1 MINITK
7 ILFFIII
14 LISTYG
20 ISFIIPQIKE
30 LKIKKSLEIVIR
42 YALGLGIISY
52 IYFFLTLTHLL
63 KITSFYLVVL
73 SGLLLF
79 LFNFRKHNDLKFK
92 INDFKNIFFIL
103 TLIFISINFFYS
115 LFYPTFYDS
124 MLYHLAVPSYYFQN
138 NGFKLWEN
146 NFLSN
151 LPLTIEFYYLFL
163 ISGKFFML
171 SKLINFISSIGI
183 IIVILNLFKT
193 ENKKSFLLILIFYS
207 LPQFGFL
214 SSSSKPDITSIL
226 FVLLTFYL
234 FLSFTKNNNKTYL
247 ILSSIFS
254 GLSISSKY
262 INAFYIFSMILTY
275 LILNKITKKTLIY
288 VLIFSIISFVIISP
302 WLIKNT
308 VLTSNPV
315 YPYLNKLFHSKYWTL
330 AQTKNFSSTIKRGN
344 FTIIELIKYPF
355 VILTKPFSYG
365 LTAVYGYLFIT
376 LLIFSIYYKKEY
388 EIKFILISSLLS
400 FILLLLISRV
410 PRYFLTSFIL
420 LSIPIYSGIERFFN
434 KRRELKIAIKII
446 VIILALTNIYYQI
459 NLQEMLFRGIK
470 YLKYKSRYKYVEYL
484 RILPYYNAFS
494 FLNKNLNNSDKVCF
508 LGEDRS
514 FYLKKPFDV
523 SSFNDKNKILTAL
536 NKSTNFELFIEKLKK
551 HNITHILF
559 SEKGLD
565 RMSKMSYIY
574 NLKKEEKERLFDYFS
589 KLNQIYKDKRYV
601 IYKLIN

>member
-7 ILFFIII
+7 IFFFIII

-20 ISFIIPQIKE
+20 ISFLIPQ
-30 LKIKKSLEIVIR
+30 LKGLNIKKSLEIVIR

-52 IYFFLTLTHLL
+52 AYFFLTLTHLL
-63 KITSFYLVVL
+63 KRTSFFLVVL
-73 SGLLLF
+73 LGLLLF
-79 LFNFRKHNDLKFK
+79 LLNLKKHSELKFK
-92 INDFKNIFFIL
+92 FNDFKNIFFIL

-124 MLYHLAVPSYYFQN
+124 MLYHLAVPSYYYQN

-163 ISGKFFML
+163 ITGKLFML

-183 IIVILNLFKT
+183 IIVIFNLYKT
-193 ENKKSFLLILIFYS
+193 ENKKSYLLILIFYS

-234 FLSFTKNNNKTYL
+234 FLSFSKTNNKNYL

-262 INAFYIFSMILTY
+262 INVFYIFSMILTY
-275 LILNKITKKTLIY
+275 LILKKITKKTLINI
-288 VLIFSIISFVIISP
+288 LIFSIISFVIISP

-315 YPYLNKLFHSKYWTL
+315 YPYLNKFFHSKYWTL
-330 AQTKNFSSTIKRGN
+330 EQTKNFSSAIKRGN
-344 FTIIELIKYPF
+344 FSIIKLIKYPF

-376 LLIFSIYYKKEY
+376 LLIFLTYYKKDY
-388 EIKFILISSLLS
+388 ENKFILMSSLLS
-400 FILLLLISRV
+400 FVLLLLISRV
-410 PRYFLTSFIL
+410 PRYFLTSFVL
-420 LSIPIYSGIERFFN
+420 LSVPIYSGIERFFN
-434 KRRELKIAIKII
+434 KRRELKIIIKVIA
-446 VIILALTNIYYQI
+446 IILVLTNIYYQI

-470 YLKYKSRYKYVEYL
+470 YIQYKSKYKNIVYL
-484 RILPYYNAFS
+484 RILPYYDAFS
-494 FLNKNLNNSDKVCF
+494 FLNKNLNNKDKVCF

-514 FYLKKPFDV
+514 FYLEKGFDV
-523 SSFNDKNKILTAL
+523 SSFNDNNKILNAL
-536 NKSTNFELFIEKLKK
+536 NNTNSFELFIEKLKK
-551 HNITHILF
+551 FKITHILF
-559 SEKGLD
+559 SKKGLD

-574 NLKKEEKERLFDYFS
+574 NLKEEEKERLFDYFS
-589 KLNQIYKDKRYV
+589 RLNPIYRDKRYI
-601 IYKLIN
+601 IYKLKD